1 MNPRRTLLK
10 LWVLTSLAVSRGG
23 WAKGSRPLPP
33 GVRKITGEVTING
46 AAAHEGQVVLD
57 GDTVNTGPR
66 GQVIYAMGTNAFLMR
81 ENSQVSHL
89 RDGVTSVLRVING
102 KILSVFGPGQ
112 KRIQV
117 PTATI
122 GIRGTGCYIEAEQ
135 DRTYFCLCYGTA
147 DISPVADA
155 AQSQQVVTT
164 HHDSPFYIGADASV
178 PLIQRAP
185 VINHRDVELVML
197 EAEAGRPTPFTQA
210 YTSY

>member
-10 LWVLTSLAVSRGG
+10 LWVLTSLAVSRGV
-23 WAKGSRPLPP
+23 WAKGSHPLPP
-33 GVRKITGEVTING
+33 GVRKITGDVTING
-46 AAAHEGQVVLD
+46 SAAHEGQVVLD
-57 GDTVNTGPR
+57 GDTVKTGPG
-66 GQVIYAMGTNAFLMR
+66 GQVIYVMATNAFLVR

-89 RDGVTSVLRVING
+89 RDGVTSVLRVLNG

-135 DRTYFCLCYGTA
+135 DKTYFCLCYGTA
-147 DISPVADA
+147 DITPSADA
-155 AQSQQVVTT
+155 AQSKQVVTT

-210 YTSY
+210 YPSY

>member
-1 MNPRRTLLK
+1 MNVRRIFLK
-10 LWVLTSLAVSRGG
+10 LWVLSTLAMGRSG
-23 WAKGSRPLPP
+23 WAKGSHPLPP
-33 GVRKITGEVTING
+33 GVRKMTGEVTING
-46 AAAHEGQVVLD
+46 AVAHVGQVVLD
-57 GDTVNTGPR
+57 GDTVKTGPR
-66 GQVIYAMGTNAFLMR
+66 AEVVYVIATNAFLVR

-89 RDGVTSVLRVING
+89 RDGVTSVLRVLNG

-135 DRTYFCLCYGTA
+135 DKTYFCLCYGTA
-147 DISPVADA
+147 DITPVADA

-164 HHDSPFYIGADASV
+164 HHDSPFYIGADANV